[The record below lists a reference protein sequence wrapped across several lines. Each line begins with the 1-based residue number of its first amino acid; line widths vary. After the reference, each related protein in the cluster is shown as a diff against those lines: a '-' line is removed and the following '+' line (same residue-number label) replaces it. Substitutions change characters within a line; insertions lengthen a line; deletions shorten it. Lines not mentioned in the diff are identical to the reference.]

1 MEENVHRCVMDEE
14 RGGILAFGKGEP
26 TQSIE
31 WNLSNHVMGAH
42 FRPYKDCMS
51 LHTSVDEA
59 KRP

>member
-1 MEENVHRCVMDEE
+1 MDEE

-59 KRP
+59 KRPWGVM